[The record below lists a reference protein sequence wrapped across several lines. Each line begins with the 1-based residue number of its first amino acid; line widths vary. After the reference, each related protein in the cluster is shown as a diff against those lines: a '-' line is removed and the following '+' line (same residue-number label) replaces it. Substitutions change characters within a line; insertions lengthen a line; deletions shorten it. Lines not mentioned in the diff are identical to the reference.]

1 MGALVGCVA
10 VIVGLAASDTDVAL
24 VGVAWLALVA
34 GGKFMLAVL
43 GNAYVPQEK
52 RHQHGFYASLFG
64 TDSKTRHSHRAGD
77 DRGER

>member
-1 MGALVGCVA
+1 
-10 VIVGLAASDTDVAL
+10 
-24 VGVAWLALVA
+24 
-34 GGKFMLAVL
+34 VL